1 MKTLKKILRLELYIR
16 TRFYISEEITLP
28 EKEDWM
34 NLKNK
39 EDFEVYCQGRED
51 YVKLMIRGLL
61 NKYSRAIGESEW
73 EMRRI
78 FESKQLN

>member
-1 MKTLKKILRLELYIR
+1 LRLELYIR

-61 NKYSRAIGESEW
+61 NKHSRAIGEYEW
-73 EMRRI
+73 EIRRI
-78 FESKQLN
+78 FESKINKEVVQLN